1 VGGSISAR
9 AASIPVGAQAQI
21 RVFGNASNAEPF
33 SEARNEQGFPFSP
46 RLPSSERTVT
56 FEEPIL
62 ETQ

>member
-1 VGGSISAR
+1 MG
-9 AASIPVGAQAQI
+9 PQAQI
-21 RVFGNASNAEPF
+21 RVFGNASNPEPF
-33 SEARNEQGFPFSP
+33 SEARNEQGLPFSP